1 MIGLDTNVLVRLL
14 TNDDP
19 AQADA
24 AQHLLETQA
33 GRQAP
38 AFVDRVAL
46 VELVWVLQRR
56 YGYDRAAIADAVVA
70 LLRTPAL
77 RLEDAERVID
87 AVRIYRGGQAD
98 FADVMLV
105 LGAREAGCTA
115 LATFDRRAARL
126 EGAILVGEAR

>member
-87 AVRIYRGGQAD
+87 AVPAD
-98 FADVMLV
+98 
-105 LGAREAGCTA
+105 
-115 LATFDRRAARL
+115 RAVA
-126 EGAILVGEAR
+126 